1 MSSAPDLSA
10 DTPEIEHRAITTLKS
25 NIDQR
30 SQLSWLPHVTPA
42 DDSIVRASIKDT
54 VVSQLALF
62 PRNSDGL
69 RSGADIFLD
78 RLDATFRDSTKAPLH
93 SWFPYLEGYSP
104 RFVNRVQQEFLPDAK
119 RIIEPFA
126 GSGTTP
132 IVLGQSG
139 IECSFSEVNPAMAFI
154 ARTKLSVLK
163 LDSLKRECLAQDLVL
178 LSVRLPRLVADASSA
193 VDLRI
198 NYFASFGKSV
208 FFDEQ
213 AFDAVLRLRHV
224 NDEINERDRL
234 LGECFTIAILS
245 SLIPVSRLKR
255 AGDLRYRTSKELAS
269 GLPDPVDQVASRLV
283 GQAQDILHTEGLE
296 VDASFACAT
305 ARDLDKHIGEGW
317 DGVITSPPY
326 LNGTNYIRNARL
338 ELWYLRHLK
347 EKSDLRKLRDH
358 VITSGIND
366 VHAQTSWSPVT
377 PGVELTVKAI
387 ERNSYDIRIARM
399 VGGYFN
405 DMAAVF
411 SSLRACLRPGG
422 RMCID
427 IGDSIYN
434 NVHVPTDDLLVE
446 VAEGLGYKTLER
458 IHLRK
463 RISKGGGAVRQQL
476 LVFEHIANSNSTPIE
491 RHAASVM
498 HLTVASS
505 SATSGWRN
513 KWEAF
518 KELLPHQKAPYSKRE
533 WGGPAHSMCSY
544 QGKIKPALAHHLV
557 ECFSEP
563 GSVIIDPF
571 SGAGTI
577 PLEACRMGRIGYGMD
592 ISRLGHV
599 LTMGKVA
606 KVSTESLEAHLE
618 SIEHYIR
625 DYSSNEDEV
634 ARAAEVRFN
643 SSIPDYFHPDTLR
656 EVLAARSF
664 FLDNWNSSPEWAV
677 LFSCTLHLLHGNRPY
692 ALSRRSHPVTPFK
705 PTGEFEYRALM
716 PRLRT
721 KVSRV
726 IDELTNDH
734 REWGGSVQSDCTV
747 SWPRSLPKADA
758 IITSPPFFD
767 STRFYMT
774 NWMRFWFVG
783 WEREDFN
790 TQTSAFLENRQKVDL
805 DVYNL
810 FFESSFKHLNEGG
823 MLIMHLGY
831 SAKCD
836 MGSEL
841 AQRVHPWFSVADIF
855 TEGVEHCESHGIR
868 DKGTVNG
875 HTYLVLK
882 ANQEPRL

>member
-1 MSSAPDLSA
+1 MA
-10 DTPEIEHRAITTLKS
+10 
-25 NIDQR
+25 
-30 SQLSWLPHVTPA
+30 WLQHSTSA
-42 DDSIVRASIKDT
+42 DDSSIGAATKEA
-54 VVSQLALF
+54 VVGQLALF
-62 PRNSDGL
+62 PRNINDL
-69 RSGADIFLD
+69 RSGADISLD
-78 RLDATFRDSTKAPLH
+78 RLDATFRDSTRAPLH

-104 RFVNRVQQEFLPDAK
+104 KFVKRVQQEFLPDAK

-139 IECSFSEVNPAMAFI
+139 IECSFSEINPAMAFI

-163 LDSLKRECLAQDLVL
+163 LDSCKRECLAQDLVL
-178 LSVRLPRLVADASSA
+178 LSVRLPQLVADASSA
-193 VDLRI
+193 VDLH
-198 NYFASFGKSV
+198 NSYLASFGKSI
-208 FFDEQ
+208 FFDEP
-213 AFDAVLRLRHV
+213 AFDTILRLRHV
-224 NDEINERDRL
+224 NDGINQRDRL
-234 LGECFTIAILS
+234 VGDCFTIAILS

-255 AGDLRYRTSKELAS
+255 AGDLRYRTSKELAC
-269 GLPDPVDQVASRLV
+269 GLPNPTDQVANRLV
-283 GQAQDILHTEGLE
+283 GQAQDILQVDGLE
-296 VDASFACAT
+296 TDAFYACA
-305 ARDLDKHIGEGW
+305 AAKDLDKNIGEGW

-338 ELWYLRHLK
+338 ELWYMRYLK
-347 EKSDLRKLRDH
+347 EKSDLRNLRDH

-366 VHAQTSWSPVT
+366 VHAKTTWSPVT
-377 PGVELTVKAI
+377 PGVEVVVKAI
-387 ERNSYDIRIARM
+387 ERNSYDMRIARM

-411 SSLRACLRPGG
+411 SSLRTCLRPGAK
-422 RMCID
+422 MCID

-446 VAEGLGYKTLER
+446 VAESLGYKSIER

-476 LVFEHIANSNSTPIE
+476 LVFEH
-491 RHAASVM
+491 
-498 HLTVASS
+498 VASS
-505 SATSGWRN
+505 NSVSMSSHTKPAKNLSVISSPPAYEWRD
-513 KWEAF
+513 KWESF
-518 KELLPHQKAPYSKRE
+518 KEILPHQNAPYSKRE

-544 QGKIKPALAHHLV
+544 QGKMKPALAHHLV

-577 PLEACRMGRIGYGMD
+577 PLEACRMGRIGFGMD

-606 KVSTESLEAHLE
+606 KVSIEALEAQLDNLE
-618 SIEHYIR
+618 SYIR
-625 DYSSNEDEV
+625 DYSTNEDET

-664 FLDNWNSSPEWAV
+664 FLNHWNSSPEWAA

-726 IDELTNDH
+726 IDELTNNRRD
-734 REWGGSVQSDCTV
+734 WGGSVQGDCTV
-747 SWPRSLPKADA
+747 SWPRSIPKADA

-783 WEREDFN
+783 WEREDFS

-805 DVYNL
+805 DVYNS
-810 FFESSFKHLNEGG
+810 FFESSSKHLNKGG
-823 MLIMHLGY
+823 LLIMHLGY

-841 AQRVHPWFSVADIF
+841 AKRVEPWFSVADIF

-868 DKGTVNG
+868 DKGTVRG
-875 HTYLVLK
+875 HTYLVLE
-882 ANQEPRL
+882 AN